1 MATHYNSSHDLQRL
15 SIGVPV
21 QVVVKIKPNAG
32 YYREDIQIRNDRIGL
47 LDVNNRIREDFG
59 CNDIIDASIPMQQ
72 FFQDSCGAYVRAI
85 IEGVN
90 IAVIGF
96 GTTGSGKSSIL
107 LKYVDNTFEDTY
119 VCTIGVDFK
128 IKSLEIDNKRIKLQ
142 VWDTAGQ
149 ERFKPI
155 TKCYFRGSHGC
166 IVLFDITNRSSFN
179 NVKTWVSDYRENNT
193 VDSSDNVVVI
203 GNKADKENDRVVTVE
218 EGNLL
223 AESISGIYVESSAR
237 TGQGVP
243 EAFETIAKVVLK
255 NMKHEFLTA
264 KNKEVDLASK
274 PIENPQKKK
283 SCCFS

>member
-1 MATHYNSSHDLQRL
+1 MDKGIFGKLQEYDYL
-15 SIGVPV
+15 IKVVLIG
-21 QVVVKIKPNAG
+21 
-32 YYREDIQIRNDRIGL
+32 
-47 LDVNNRIREDFG
+47 
-59 CNDIIDASIPMQQ
+59 DA
-72 FFQDSCGAYVRAI
+72 
-85 IEGVN
+85 
-90 IAVIGF
+90 AV
-96 GTTGSGKSSIL
+96 GKSSIL

-237 TGQGVP
+237 TGQGVA